1 MKGISVKK
9 LAALGI
15 SSVMAL
21 SLGFAGAVSYE
32 GTQLVNDNGVPQ
44 VTVVVGE
51 KGLGTD
57 GVAAAKIA
65 AYLAS
70 KANKAT
76 TLSAVVK
83 GTPTCSVTGGSGTGA
98 GTCPVTDKSVV
109 LEVQLPGE
117 AGGTYRFT
125 TLIDDYADRQT
136 ENRVR
141 SNAGTDR
148 WDSSSSELGS
158 NNKYD
163 FPFYNDYVNPNS
175 FLSISNLGTFKEG
188 MVRVSGSDLTALR
201 TNSVV
206 DERSAKRWEQRQYL
220 WFAGYNKF
228 DDLDDNNNIKLRP
241 ELFAYSTKFFG
252 VSGVSADA
260 GIPVCTDDQADQGYL
275 AGCST
280 SDNYYIGNHRVRIKF
295 MGEDWVITAMSP
307 PSAKNLTAD
316 GDFEFGGSVTL
327 AKESKYGI
335 LNVGGAPLEA
345 EDIKV
350 RLGDISL
357 ATGQDNVHY
366 AILDILDSS
375 DQVIQQTQ
383 VKPGQSTE
391 VLTPSGSK
399 VKIRV
404 YQTAPGFTLT
414 QKWAELAVV
423 KDEKTLRD
431 GQQVDATDNK
441 NYYVK
446 LKWVNDL
453 KPSNVQGGTNG
464 AKADSLR
471 EITVYRETF
480 DADTYSPGSEIP
492 MMVKPA
498 QFKLK
503 YVGVDLDKSKDYADL
518 TFKLET
524 RTLSGVGVV
533 NSSRNDNSAVQ
544 SVCNTTVSYTS
555 VPVLTIRS
563 SEKVLKPTSSFGG
576 QFALPTEY
584 DTFYVVLN
592 ASSNN
597 DRYDVIYPLQNQL
610 TCTSGSTASFGAY
623 DYNGSDTAIN
633 YVWEYKT
640 AGTQASIADGG
651 LVILSLP
658 KWSTT
663 DRANLTV
670 IEDSGKWDTD
680 SYEGFNWTA
689 SFTITDGST
698 KFYQTATGTDVLDN
712 NIYYGFTRRIDGNVG
727 YTSVS
732 SPKLLKVNQLSH
744 RGSYLSYS
752 SESDLRLKIAKGVAR
767 LKFEV
772 AAAGTAARAANEET
786 LREGDERDWAGV
798 KVKVKKINCEVGGC
812 TVTGAGAPTCTV
824 DSSGVRAAI
833 VDAAGN
839 ELGSSVQSVVP
850 ASLPSGMV
858 VLDSASPSGLVISV
872 GGPAVNTVTERAL
885 AGSVD
890 FNQQRVVVRKQG
902 NVIVVAGLTGQD
914 TMAAADQFLA
924 SLQSS

>member
-51 KGLGTD
+51 KAQAID
-57 GVAAAKIA
+57 GVAAAKVA

-83 GTPTCSVTGGSGTGA
+83 GQATCSVTGGSGTGA

-163 FPFYNDYVNPNS
+163 FPFYDNYANPNS
-175 FLSISNLGTFKEG
+175 FLSIGNVNTYKEA
-188 MVRVSGSDLTALR
+188 MVRVSGSDLTALK

-206 DERSAKRWEQRQYL
+206 DEKSAKRWEQRQYV

-295 MGEDWVITAMSP
+295 MGEDWVITALSP
-307 PSAKNLTAD
+307 PNGNLTAD
-316 GDFEFGGSVTL
+316 GDFVFGGSVTL

-357 ATGQDNVHY
+357 ATGSDNVHY

-414 QKWAELAVV
+414 QKWAEIAVV

-431 GQQVDATDNK
+431 GQQVDSTDNK

-453 KPSNVQGGTNG
+453 KPSSVSAGTDG
-464 AKADSLR
+464 AKPDSLR

-533 NSSRNDNSAVQ
+533 SSSRNDNSAVQ
-544 SVCNTTVSYTS
+544 SVCNTTVTYSS

-563 SEKVLKPTSSFGG
+563 SEKTLKPTGTFS
-576 QFALPTEY
+576 LPNEY

-592 ASSNN
+592 ASSAN

-623 DYNGSDTAIN
+623 DYDGSSTSPVT
-633 YVWEYKT
+633 YEWEYKT
-640 AGTQASIADGG
+640 VGTQGSATDGG
-651 LVILSLP
+651 RVLLTLP
-658 KWSTT
+658 NWSTT
-663 DRANLTV
+663 NKGNLTV
-670 IEDSGKWDTD
+670 VEDTGKWDTD
-680 SYEGFNWTA
+680 SYEGANWTA
-689 SFTITDGST
+689 YFTVTDGST
-698 KFYQTATGTDVLDN
+698 KFYQTSGNDVLDN
-712 NIYYGFTRRIDGNVG
+712 NMYYSYTRKINGNTG
-727 YTSVS
+727 YTTGGS
-732 SPKLLKVNQLSH
+732 KLLKVNQLSH

-752 SESDLRLKIAKGVAR
+752 SESDIRLKMAKSVAR
-767 LKFEV
+767 LKFEI
-772 AAAGTAARAANEET
+772 AAAGTAAQVANEET
-786 LREGDERDWAGV
+786 LREGDEREWAGV

-812 TVTGAGAPTCTV
+812 TVTGAGAPTCSV
-824 DSSGVRAAI
+824 DSSNVRAAI
-833 VDAAGN
+833 VDSDGN
-839 ELGSSVQSVVP
+839 ELGSAVQSVVP
-850 ASLPSGMV
+850 ASVPSNMV
-858 VLDSASPSGLVISV
+858 VLDTQSPSGLVVSI
-872 GGPAVNTVTERAL
+872 GGPDVNTVTKNAL

-890 FNQQRVVVRKQG
+890 FNQQRVVVKKVG

-914 TMAAADQFLA
+914 TMTATEQFLA